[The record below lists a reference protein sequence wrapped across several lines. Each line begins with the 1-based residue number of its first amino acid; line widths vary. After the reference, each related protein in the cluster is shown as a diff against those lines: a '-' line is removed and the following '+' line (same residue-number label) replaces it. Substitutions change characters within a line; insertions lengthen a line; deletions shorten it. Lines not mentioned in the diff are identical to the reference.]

1 MIQDINEV
9 EERDAAEHAI
19 QFFADGID
27 FELEDS
33 EAIRTWIEATIV
45 EEKKRLSFIN
55 YIFCDDEYLL
65 QINIE
70 HLQHDFYTDII
81 TFPYSATAVE
91 SDIFVS
97 IDRVRENAKDL
108 GISFLNEL
116 HRVLIHGALHLCGHK
131 DESDED
137 EAGMRQKENYYLQ
150 KRTGMILDTNK

>member
-1 MIQDINEV
+1 MPDTTEIEV
-9 EERDAAEHAI
+9 KEHAI
-19 QFFADGID
+19 QFFADDID
-27 FELEDS
+27 FELNEP
-33 EAIRTWIEATIV
+33 EAVRAWIEATIV

-91 SDIFVS
+91 SDVFVS
-97 IDRVRENAKDL
+97 IDRVRDNAQN
-108 GISFLNEL
+108 LNIAFIEEL
-116 HRVLIHGALHLCGHK
+116 HRVLIHGVLHLCGHK

-137 EAGMRQKENYYLQ
+137 ETAMRQKENYYLQ
-150 KRTGMILDTNK
+150 KRTGMILDNENRSPI

>member
-1 MIQDINEV
+1 MTQDINET
-9 EERDAAEHAI
+9 EATEHAI
-19 QFFADGID
+19 QFFADDID
-27 FELEDS
+27 FELDEPD
-33 EAIRTWIEATIV
+33 AIRAWIEATIV

-108 GISFLNEL
+108 GITFQNEL

-137 EAGMRQKENYYLQ
+137 EANMRQKENYYLQ
-150 KRTGMILDTNK
+150 KRTGMILDMI